1 MANNYVVPEYRLD
14 AFNCPNCGA
23 YAHQKWYIGATLYE
37 EWDGTGEC
45 RQLDLC
51 IKVSYCERCDKCALW
66 RNELLL
72 YPPEYATPI
81 ASIDMPED
89 VKTDYEEARS
99 IYSKSPRGA
108 AALLRLAIQKLVIN
122 LGEKGKNLN
131 ADIGNLVK
139 RGLSGLIQQALDIV
153 RVIGNNA
160 VHPGQIDIN
169 DKPET
174 ALRLFNLVNIIVEQ
188 LITQPQKVKELYD
201 SLPEESIKQI
211 SERDNSTEEADP
223 RGTGTK

>member
-1 MANNYVVPEYRLD
+1 MVNSYVAPQHLVD
-14 AFNCPNCGA
+14 GFNCPNCGA
-23 YAHQKWYIGATLYE
+23 YAHQKWYRSAQLYSSPNL
-37 EWDGTGEC
+37 DGVTK
-45 RQLDLC
+45 RLDPGVS
-51 IKVSYCERCDKCALW
+51 VSYCEKCNKYALW
-66 RNELLL
+66 RGVLLL
-72 YPPEYATPI
+72 YPPEYVSPI

-99 IYSKSPRGA
+99 IYSNSPRGA

-131 ADIGNLVK
+131 EDIGNLVK
-139 RGLSGLIQQALDIV
+139 RGLPELVQQALDIV

-174 ALRLFNLVNIIVEQ
+174 ALKLFDLVNMIVEQ
-188 LITQPQKVKELYD
+188 MITQPQKVKELYD
-201 SLPEESIKQI
+201 SLPEESIEQI
-211 SERDNSTEEADP
+211 SERDKST
-223 RGTGTK
+223 